1 MCFQVELKGI
11 SGPIEFKEGRRIQF
25 KLDLLKLK
33 QHSLVKVSH
42 SQTLSSL
49 IIAQNGKLK
58 WKQVGEWR
66 PGAGVNVTDTA
77 AFFEPG
83 SANVTL
89 LVITILV
96 SRNYSRSSFIQ
107 D

>member
-1 MCFQVELKGI
+1 M
-11 SGPIEFKEGRRIQF
+11 
-25 KLDLLKLK
+25 
-33 QHSLVKVSH
+33 
-42 SQTLSSL
+42 
-49 IIAQNGKLK
+49 
-58 WKQVGEWR
+58 KQVGEWR

-96 SRNYSRSSFIQ
+96 SPIHSLSIPLRYVIHPYVESREGNLGSRSYLADTSSRLPFDHDFAFGEKLGVETQ
-107 D
+107 